1 MFSLEVGQWQFL
13 LIKTHKGHLTESVV
27 LFIYLSPVFQRTE
40 NENHGHCYLPYLS
53 GSSSLLFLLLT
64 APCIINHTWSTES
77 SSECS
82 SLFHSAQIF
91 CYSKQKSVKDLHVG
105 QKTKILK
112 FTWTITHLSG
122 HSPRG
127 GQSLKGRALTSKSNA
142 WGMEEEIIAYVNDET
157 PLMSDPSSWSALAF
171 ISSPLIAL
179 LSLKIW
185 VRMVRFQPKKRTA
198 CASECRPQCAGQI
211 GEGQE
216 PLHSAVY
223 CHQIPRALNE
233 NHRANP
239 AGRDLWKSLAQA
251 SAQSRASSK
260 IWSGCSGPFSINTWK
275 SPETAQLFWVIL
287 SRVWTHAL
295 GKKFPSI

>member
-1 MFSLEVGQWQFL
+1 
-13 LIKTHKGHLTESVV
+13 
-27 LFIYLSPVFQRTE
+27 
-40 NENHGHCYLPYLS
+40 
-53 GSSSLLFLLLT
+53 
-64 APCIINHTWSTES
+64 
-77 SSECS
+77 
-82 SLFHSAQIF
+82 
-91 CYSKQKSVKDLHVG
+91 
-105 QKTKILK
+105 
-112 FTWTITHLSG
+112 
-122 HSPRG
+122 
-127 GQSLKGRALTSKSNA
+127 
-142 WGMEEEIIAYVNDET
+142 MEEEIIAYVNDET

-185 VRMVRFQPKKRTA
+185 VRMVRLQPKKRTA
-198 CASECRPQCAGQI
+198 CASECSPQCAGQI

-295 GKKFPSI
+295 GKKISFYLVGISLGVLCDCCFPPFHYAPRRVWEVVYTENMDPLRDLKPSIVPVLSILFPRPTQSLCLQLFHVCPKLQIPN